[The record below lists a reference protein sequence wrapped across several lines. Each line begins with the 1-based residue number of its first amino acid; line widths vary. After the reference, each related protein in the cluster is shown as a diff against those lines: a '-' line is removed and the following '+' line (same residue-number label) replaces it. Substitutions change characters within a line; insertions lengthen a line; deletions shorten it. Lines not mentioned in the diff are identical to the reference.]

1 MIEIYFTKN
10 FLKQSKLLPRDL
22 QIEVSEKV
30 ESFKDKS
37 NHNSLN
43 VHKLHGRF
51 KEKYSFYIN
60 YKIRVVFMWINKNE
74 VALLVVGDHDLYK

>member
-30 ESFKDKS
+30 ESFKDKN

-51 KEKYSFYIN
+51 SRRCF
-60 YKIRVVFMWINKNE
+60 
-74 VALLVVGDHDLYK
+74 